1 MPLSRIEL
9 PKFADDLS
17 DKFIEYLTDARAR
30 VEAFIDKNRIPAFV
44 SCDFEPVLAGLRV
57 IRQANLATGNVFCE
71 WGSGFGVVASLA
83 ASVGFEAYGIEIEG
97 ALVDHAEQLAADYG
111 HSVRFVCGSFI
122 VPGAEGIVE
131 KAVSS
136 DVFWLDTEADDA
148 YDDLGLDPDDFD
160 VIFAYPWPGEDDVIT
175 NLFDHCAAPG
185 ALLMTYSYLDGVR
198 VYRKGASSHNGL
210 R

>member
-1 MPLSRIEL
+1 MPLSRIKL
-9 PKFADDLS
+9 PKFADDLG
-17 DKFIEYLTDARAR
+17 DELVEYLTDARAR
-30 VEAFIDKNRIPAFV
+30 VEAFIDQNRIPAFV
-44 SCDFEPVLAGLRV
+44 SCDFEPVLAGLKA

-122 VPGAEGIVE
+122 VTGAESIVE
-131 KAVSS
+131 KAISS

-160 VIFAYPWPGEDDVIT
+160 LIFAYPWPGEDDVIT

-185 ALLMTYSYLDGVR
+185 ALLMTYSYLDGVQ
-198 VYRKGASSHNGL
+198 VYRKAASNSTRL